1 MKKPIVLAI
10 LDGWGSNHHEE
21 QVNAIKMAKPKNFL
35 KYIAEYPNTE
45 LRADGEFVGLPE
57 GQMGNSEV
65 GHLNIGAGRVVYQL
79 LPLISKEIREGIIIN
94 NKALSGI
101 METTKDAGK
110 ALHIMGLL
118 SDGGVHSHIL
128 HMIGLVEMAK
138 KKGLTNVYVHAILDG
153 RDTPPQSSYL
163 YLEQMEKA
171 LKEIGIGKVASIS
184 GRYTA
189 MDRDT
194 NWTRTKETYDMMTKG
209 IGEKANSTDE
219 AIKASYAA
227 GINDE
232 FVKPTNI
239 VENGNPVALI
249 EAGDGII
256 FANFRPDRARQL
268 TRAFVDKEFKGF
280 ERVEGLKVNFVCLG
294 QYDATIDAPVAYP
307 PAAINN
313 GFGEV
318 VSRAGL
324 KQIRTA
330 ETEKYAHVT
339 FFFNGGKEEPYP
351 GEIRLLSDS
360 PKVATYDLKPEMS
373 AYEVKDKLIAELSK
387 GDTDT
392 VILNFANPDMVG
404 HTGNI
409 EAVIKALTVVD
420 ECVGEIVDKV
430 LEMDGAVLITADHG
444 NADLMVDPET
454 GAPFTAHTTN
464 PVPLIVVS
472 NRFKNIKLRN
482 DGKLADITPTMLNML
497 EVEKPAE
504 MTGES
509 LIIK

>member
-79 LPLISKEIREGIIIN
+79 LPLISKEIREGSIIS

-171 LKEIGIGKVASIS
+171 LKEIGIGKIASIS

-209 IGEKANSTDE
+209 IGEKSNSTDE

-268 TRAFVDKEFKGF
+268 TRAFVDKEFNGF

-373 AYEVKDKLIAELSK
+373 AYEVTDELVKAINS
-387 GDTDT
+387 GEFDLL
-392 VILNFANPDMVG
+392 VVNYANGDMVG
-404 HTGNI
+404 HTGVFDAAVKAVETVDTCLGRVY
-409 EAVIKALTVVD
+409 EAVMANK
-420 ECVGEIVDKV
+420 GH
-430 LEMDGAVLITADHG
+430 MLITADHG
-444 NADLMVDPET
+444 NVEQMQDYDSGQVHT
-454 GAPFTAHTTN
+454 QHTTELVPFIYVGPTQATIAEGGVLADVAPTLLHLMN
-464 PVPLIVVS
+464 IPVPSDMQGKNLITL
-472 NRFKNIKLRN
+472 K
-482 DGKLADITPTMLNML
+482 
-497 EVEKPAE
+497 
-504 MTGES
+504 
-509 LIIK
+509 